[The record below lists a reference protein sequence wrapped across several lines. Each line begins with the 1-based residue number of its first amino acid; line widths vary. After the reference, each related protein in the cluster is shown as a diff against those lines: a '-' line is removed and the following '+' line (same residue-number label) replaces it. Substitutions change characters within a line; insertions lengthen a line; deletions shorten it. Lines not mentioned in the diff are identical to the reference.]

1 MNFCFKGKIRRNS
14 HLWSTELLLK
24 KPQIFTRIFARN
36 FDEGSLEQKAK
47 IAHFP
52 CVTSAQYC
60 TFNIYLRKVKWI
72 LLNDLQDEV
81 EAIIQ
86 QSSLGLRRMS
96 AVISITSIM
105 FSNSVV
111 NVFCTILCKSNA
123 SEMPEF
129 RFLFSRTF
137 FEISCES
144 SNDNSRLFERIFR
157 WKRALFRRI
166 FASKW
171 NFSEISR

>member
-24 KPQIFTRIFARN
+24 KPQIFTRIFAWN
-36 FDEGSLEQKAK
+36 FDESSLEQKAK
-47 IAHFP
+47 FAHFP
-52 CVTSAQYC
+52 CVTSVQYC

-111 NVFCTILCKSNA
+111 NVFVQYCAKVTQAKCPSFVFCSRELSSKFCAKVRMTIRGFL
-123 SEMPEF
+123 SE
-129 RFLFSRTF
+129 FSA
-137 FEISCES
+137 E
-144 SNDNSRLFERIFR
+144 
-157 WKRALFRRI
+157 KRALFRRI

>member
-14 HLWSTELLLK
+14 HLWSKELLLK

-36 FDEGSLEQKAK
+36 FDEGSLEQKSK

-129 RFLFSRTF
+129 LFVLANFLRNFVRK
-137 FEISCES
+137 FEWQFEAFWANFPLKKSTIS
-144 SNDNSRLFERIFR
+144 SNFRFEMKF
-157 WKRALFRRI
+157 
-166 FASKW
+166 
-171 NFSEISR
+171 